1 MDEKY
6 QQDYPNSNYLTNLN
20 NLNRTNQSVDL
31 NRLPTLGEI
40 LSNRTKSPVD
50 LFTFYKFMKEIEN
63 KVEYLD
69 FWFDLVNHLNLCKYY
84 VKGLRNSLLKQQTQ
98 IQRQLN
104 QPSEGNIERTG
115 QRTSNFLENHKSL
128 SSSVLLDMIIND
140 DILQDNDSNRLS
152 QFLRGDLNVSDPKLA
167 DLINQYE
174 EDYENHY
181 HSGSTNYRNSNAS
194 QFVTLPNPDPNVA
207 SPQQQHYD
215 EHFRPPSGFSSVGVG
230 YGTNSYGSGSGE
242 KRVSSNSKLIDNS
255 NDEYYNNTGF
265 QPPQPQTNTGSAGPH
280 YTPLKRDSSL
290 NPSLLERLARDPN
303 TVTRSSGSFVTR
315 NNLKESTQNLLL
327 KYFVDDSEKNLNLP
341 ANLNNHI
348 IKSIEID
355 GRDDPDI
362 FNHVKSFVFN
372 RIENE
377 HLPNFLNFIAIKN
390 LNSNFIRIILGLFF
404 IFIGFW
410 IGYTLIFL
418 NYAKS
423 IRVPVL
429 VPFLIGSYC
438 IISAIYLIDP
448 ILVWIRRSQSFQESK
463 RFIRI
468 DEPFIFK
475 LLFKRSLWVTFLILL
490 MTAILTIIFCLVPGH
505 RL

>member
-1 MDEKY
+1 
-6 QQDYPNSNYLTNLN
+6 
-20 NLNRTNQSVDL
+20 
-31 NRLPTLGEI
+31 
-40 LSNRTKSPVD
+40 
-50 LFTFYKFMKEIEN
+50 MKEIEN

-84 VKGLRNSLLKQQTQ
+84 VKGLRNSLLKQQSQ
-98 IQRQLN
+98 INRQLN
-104 QPSEGNIERTG
+104 QTQDGNGIDSRG
-115 QRTSNFLENHKSL
+115 QRASNFLENHKSL

-174 EDYENHY
+174 EDYDHHY
-181 HSGSTNYRNSNAS
+181 STSTNNRNSNNS
-194 QFVTLPNPDPNVA
+194 QLMSLPNPDPNIN
-207 SPQQQHYD
+207 SPQQAYD
-215 EHFRPPSGFSSVGVG
+215 QQFRPPSGFSSVGVG
-230 YGTNSYGSGSGE
+230 YGTNNAAYGSGGSSGE
-242 KRVSSNSKLIDNS
+242 KRVSSQSKLIDGNNS
-255 NDEYYNNTGF
+255 YNQDPFDSSNF
-265 QPPQPQTNTGSAGPH
+265 QPPPQPNMSG
-280 YTPLKRDSSL
+280 YTPLKRDSAL
-290 NPSLLERLARDPN
+290 NPSLLEKLARDSYN
-303 TVTRSSGSFVTR
+303 NVNRSSGSFVTR

-327 KYFVDDSEKNLNLP
+327 KYFVEDAEKNLNLP
-341 ANLNNHI
+341 PNLNNHI

-362 FNHVKSFVFN
+362 FNHVKSFIFN

-404 IFIGFW
+404 IFVAFW

-418 NYAKS
+418 DYAKS
-423 IRVPVL
+423 IRVPIV

-468 DEPFIFK
+468 DEPFIFR